1 MFSAKELSIPFL
13 DDPSPL
19 AGEGQLPA
27 ARLALPSHLGRF
39 AAQTYGA
46 GAEVRVTS
54 RQGLVQQTIK
64 NQRTCFMEV
73 SFLELAN
80 GPRRY

>member
-54 RQGLVQQTIK
+54 RQGFRAGYYYQ
-64 NQRTCFMEV
+64 NRTQ
-73 SFLELAN
+73 
-80 GPRRY
+80 GRREQGVGLSYFVRF